1 MVSKPLLE
9 ALAMGERLLSLGP
22 PIADQEETFVAPFH
36 ETYIAK
42 PASVVSTLMLG
53 CVDGF
58 PYQTCFQAR

>member
-1 MVSKPLLE
+1 
-9 ALAMGERLLSLGP
+9 MGERLLSLGP
-22 PIADQEETFVAPFH
+22 PIADQEETFVAPFQ

-42 PASVVSTLMLG
+42 PASVVLTLMLG